1 MALPNAGEVWKAVTT
16 SLNASEEGTDGW
28 MYRVE
33 EIITKDGVEYA
44 RIQMIGPP
52 SQCGGFYRN
61 VRRSYMD
68 ASANWTIQS
77 APIP

>member
-1 MALPNAGEVWKAVTT
+1 MAAPVAGEIWKAITT

-33 EIITKDGVEYA
+33 EIITKDGVDYA

-61 VRRSYMD
+61 VRSTYMD
-68 ASANWTIQS
+68 TSTNWTIQS